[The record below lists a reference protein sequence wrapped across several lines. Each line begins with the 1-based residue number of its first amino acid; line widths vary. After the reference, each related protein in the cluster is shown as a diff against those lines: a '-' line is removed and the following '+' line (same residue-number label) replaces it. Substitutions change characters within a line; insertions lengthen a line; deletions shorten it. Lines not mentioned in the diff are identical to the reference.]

1 MKDQPEMTDRSK
13 HNTANLRFLMP
24 VWIALILSVVVA
36 IWEGWWPLAAMSTL
50 TLILSLGPNL
60 VASRYDIALP
70 KAFVVSIVVF
80 IVASLIMGEVF
91 DVYYRIWWW
100 DLALHGLSAIALG
113 MIGFLFIYMLFD
125 GDHFAAPPSAIAF
138 LAFTFALSIGALWEI
153 FEYTMDVVFG
163 TNMQKSADDT
173 MIDLIFDAIGAI
185 IGALAGY
192 AYLKGRRKGLLSRL
206 LNDFVTLNRHLYKK
220 TRRLDR
226 D

>member
-1 MKDQPEMTDRSK
+1 MTDKSD
-13 HNTANLRFLMP
+13 HNFANLKYLTP
-24 VWIALILSVVVA
+24 VWIALVLSIIVA
-36 IWEGWWPLAAMSTL
+36 VWEGWWPLAAMSAM
-50 TLILSLGPNL
+50 TLILSLAPNYL
-60 VASRYDIALP
+60 ASRYNIALP
-70 KAFVVSIVVF
+70 MPFVISIVVF

-91 DVYYRIWWW
+91 DIYYRIWWW
-100 DLALHGLSAIALG
+100 DIALHATSAIALG

-138 LAFTFALSIGALWEI
+138 LAFTFALSIGAVWEI

-206 LNDFVTLNRHLYKK
+206 LNDFVTLNRDLYRK
-220 TRRLDR
+220 TKRRDR
-226 D
+226 S